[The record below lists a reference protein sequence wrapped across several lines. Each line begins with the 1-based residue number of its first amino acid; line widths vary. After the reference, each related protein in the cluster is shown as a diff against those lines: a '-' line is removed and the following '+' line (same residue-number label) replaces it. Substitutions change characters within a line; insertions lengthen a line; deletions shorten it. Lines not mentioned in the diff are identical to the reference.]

1 MRRRIIIALAI
12 PALTGMARLIA
23 KGLRARGHAP
33 AAGRLEQATDTNRRV
48 TRQGRRPR
56 R

>member
-12 PALTGMARLIA
+12 PALTALGRLIA

-33 AAGRLEQATDTNRRV
+33 AAGRLEQATDTIKRT